1 MENEHTKE
9 FNKSSSVLEESGRTQ
24 SDGIAA
30 SNIIE
35 RVRRELTDNAEGK
48 KTRGNE
54 KEGKEI
60 NLVKLIMALNLK
72 LN

>member
-1 MENEHTKE
+1 MKGIVRMGNGHTKE

-24 SDGIAA
+24 PDEIAA

-35 RVRRELTDNAEGK
+35 WVRRELAGNAEGK
-48 KTRGNE
+48 KTKGDE

-60 NLVKLIMALNLK
+60 NLVK
-72 LN
+72 